1 MICKYFY
8 TEILD
13 WQEVN
18 KWMSTQRQLGPQQSK
33 PVANV
38 LQDSLV
44 DATYSVDTR
53 AILNPSK

>member
-1 MICKYFY
+1 MMCKYFY

-13 WQEVN
+13 WQEVR
-18 KWMSTQRQLGPQQSK
+18 KWMTTQWQLGPQQSK

-44 DATYSVDTR
+44 DATYYVDT
-53 AILNPSK
+53 ASILNPSK

>member
-1 MICKYFY
+1 MMCKYFY

-13 WQEVN
+13 WQEAR
-18 KWMSTQRQLGPQQSK
+18 KWMTTQRQLGPQQSK

-44 DATYSVDTR
+44 DATYYVDT
-53 AILNPSK
+53 ASILNPSK